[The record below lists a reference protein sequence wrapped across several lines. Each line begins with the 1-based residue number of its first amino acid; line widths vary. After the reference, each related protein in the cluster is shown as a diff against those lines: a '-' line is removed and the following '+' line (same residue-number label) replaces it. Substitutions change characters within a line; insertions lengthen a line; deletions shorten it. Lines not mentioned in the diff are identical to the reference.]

1 MTYIHYQYP
10 FILMSANNR
19 RIRRI
24 IVELLYEY
32 GPMTKEGMADL
43 LAKNKSIR
51 TVPSPHS
58 LSALMSKNPQIV
70 PVGEEDVE
78 NAVGIKASHLVY
90 DIDRDLIRS
99 KEDIVYSRTPTVMTP
114 SQAAKSQRCSLCGR
128 IRIFP
133 DGENKCIHCIRDAC
147 D

>member
-1 MTYIHYQYP
+1 
-10 FILMSANNR
+10 MSANNR

-24 IVELLYEY
+24 IVELLFEY
-32 GPMTKEGMADL
+32 GAMTKEGMADL

-58 LSALMSKNPQIV
+58 LSALMSKNPQII
-70 PVGEEDVE
+70 PVGAEDVE

-90 DIDRDLIRS
+90 DIDRVLIKT

-114 SQAAKSQRCSLCGR
+114 AQTSKSQRCSLCGR
-128 IRIFP
+128 IRVFP
-133 DGENKCIHCIRDAC
+133 DGEEKCIHCIRDAC
-147 D
+147 E